1 MGDGFVDALAE
12 GPASGLS
19 ATWMRSRANADEGIR
34 TPNVGRFAVTSFAS
48 SESFGLGRRIVSGPG
63 QKRDMSGSYIAGIFV
78 FELPFGFNSRFTI
91 SIESTCTIK
100 GLSDGRF
107 LALYI
112 PCTEPLLVASAPRPY
127 TVSVGNPTGISLVRR
142 ASAASR
148 TAADSGV
155 SLAFSSAHHCAIV
168 LLCSR
173 GLLRRRTGRIR
184 VCRSVIVDRVRWA
197 RHKVRRSEEN
207 SVAVL

>member
-12 GPASGLS
+12 GPAIGLS
-19 ATWMRSRANADEGIR
+19 VTWIKRRANADEGIR
-34 TPNVGRFAVTSFAS
+34 TPNVGRFAVTSFANS
-48 SESFGLGRRIVSGPG
+48 DPCGLARRIVSAPG

-78 FELPFGFNSRFTI
+78 VVFPSGFNSRFTI
-91 SIESTCTIK
+91 SIESTCTIN

-112 PCTEPLLVASAPRPY
+112 PCTEPLLVASAPSPY

-148 TAADSGV
+148 TAAASGV
-155 SLAFSSAHHCAIV
+155 PLDFSSCHHCGIV

-173 GLLRRRTGRIR
+173 GLFRR
-184 VCRSVIVDRVRWA
+184 
-197 RHKVRRSEEN
+197 
-207 SVAVL
+207 